1 MDEETQ
7 ELLMKT
13 CSILA
18 SRYNDSQEYQDL
30 YQEGFLA
37 GWEAMANGAD
47 VPQAIG
53 AMRSAMRDYKNITLK
68 PVSIP
73 KSGAVYSL
81 LKRLKNLEGSDPQGN
96 TERALMEA
104 LTGSAE
110 GVQPSTLGLV
120 KESEEKLIEKDLYHY
135 ITNHLW
141 VYLTAEEAT
150 IVHLMFVE
158 DYTQEEVAQELKMG
172 QGTVSKSVRSGLMKL
187 KKALEQVTSADN
199 NSATTT
205 ETKQQS

>member
-53 AMRSAMRDYKNITLK
+53 AMRREMNHYKNFALK

-73 KSGAVYSL
+73 KSGETRAF
-81 LKRLKNLEGSDPQGN
+81 LKRLKTLDSSD
-96 TERALMEA
+96 TLDHKDRALLEA

-120 KESEEKLIEKDLYHY
+120 KGSEEKLIEKDLYHY

-187 KKALEQVTSADN
+187 KKALEEFTQ
-199 NSATTT
+199 
-205 ETKQQS
+205 

>member
-53 AMRSAMRDYKNITLK
+53 AMRREMNHYKNFTLK

-73 KSGAVYSL
+73 KSGETRAF
-81 LKRLKNLEGSDPQGN
+81 LKRLKDADGSEPQGS
-96 TERALMEA
+96 TETALWAA
-104 LTGSAE
+104 LTGSTE
-110 GVQPSTLGLV
+110 GIQPNTLGTERGV
-120 KESEEKLIEKDLYHY
+120 EENLIEKDLYDQALFVAWLY
-135 ITNHLW
+135 LEPEEFLV
-141 VYLTAEEAT
+141 VYL
-150 IVHLMFVE
+150 IFVE
-158 DYTQEEVAQELKMG
+158 DYNQEEVAEELELG
-172 QGTVSKSVRSGLMKL
+172 QASVSRYLKKGLTKL
-187 KKALEQVTSADN
+187 KKTLDESLNVD
-199 NSATTT
+199 
-205 ETKQQS
+205 